1 MPQITDDREITVRV
15 QNEIIGE
22 QEGERAAPGGSQ
34 TSLPSSKKKSSQ
46 IFIAGVSAN
55 LFVSGASRLI
65 AATGNQAMAGAV
77 QQTSEWV
84 FLGLRAASMDPA
96 AIATAA
102 LKLSSLGIEAIM
114 KYINEKKAE
123 NQQYNELTALQM
135 RAGQVII
142 RSGSTMSYDRF
153 GRLTIT
159 DRK

>member
-1 MPQITDDREITVRV
+1 MPTIEGNEIVVRV
-15 QNEIIGE
+15 QNEIIGGP
-22 QEGERAAPGGSQ
+22 EGEGSKVPGGAP
-34 TSLPSSKKKSSQ
+34 TSLPSSKRTASRM
-46 IFIAGVSAN
+46 FTAGISAN
-55 LFVSGASRLI
+55 LLVSGASRLL
-65 AATGNQAMAGAV
+65 AATGNQAMAGAL
-77 QQTSEWV
+77 QQTGEWV
-84 FLGLRAASMDPA
+84 FLGARAAAMDPT

-102 LKLSSLGIEAIM
+102 LKLSALGIEAIM

-153 GRLTIT
+153 GRLTVK